1 MPTFRIPEGFGSEF
15 RPEPAG
21 EAGRV
26 LIGNAEAVFRQ
37 WVETAEIVNG
47 SIDLVI
53 AGSASDGGD
62 DMPCV
67 STALDPEFHVEVR
80 YKYIGKMKSVPYP
93 FDD

>member
-26 LIGNAEAVFRQ
+26 LDRNADVVCRH
-37 WVETAEIVNG
+37 WAEIVNG
-47 SIDLVI
+47 STGL
-53 AGSASDGGD
+53 GSASYGDD

-80 YKYIGKMKSVPYP
+80 YKYVGKMKSVPYP